1 MADVLDHHLAATK
14 EGNGGEE
21 PGRGRDL
28 RELQHVLNWEKPGGH
43 FTSLYLTLHA
53 RQYTTR
59 LSLEDADK
67 VCVLKMGLLLPL
79 ETCCHMMG
87 E

>member
-28 RELQHVLNWEKPGGH
+28 RELPHALNGEKPGGH
-43 FTSLYLTLHA
+43 FTSLSI
-53 RQYTTR
+53 
-59 LSLEDADK
+59 SLYMLDNIQQDF
-67 VCVLKMGLLLPL
+67 
-79 ETCCHMMG
+79 H
-87 E
+87 